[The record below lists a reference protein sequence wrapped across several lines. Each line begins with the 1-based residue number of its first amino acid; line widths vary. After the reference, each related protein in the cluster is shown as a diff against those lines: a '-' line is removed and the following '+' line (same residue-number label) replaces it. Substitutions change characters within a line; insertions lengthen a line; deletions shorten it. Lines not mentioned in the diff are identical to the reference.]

1 MIIERRTQLT
11 LQEITMSIQ
20 FPEIKLNP
28 SVARDIHADFAERA
42 SRGQQMADRVAKIV
56 GSWPFILVQTVLLF
70 VWIVLNVTGWV
81 FQWDPYPFIL
91 MNLVLSTQA
100 AFTAPIIMMS
110 QNRQAAKDR
119 LVSNHDF
126 EVNLRAEQEI
136 RMILEQIEAQ
146 NQALVEIHQTL
157 TQYKEK

>member
-1 MIIERRTQLT
+1 
-11 LQEITMSIQ
+11 MSIQ
-20 FPEIKLNP
+20 FPEIKPNP